1 MPRHIVEKSFSL
13 VVKVGNKEVDM
24 NNSGWTEQTPEGL
37 AKFLRKNAPKWQE
50 LVVTKHVVVIDTKKQ
65 KGDNVVSKKQAT
77 LEIGRIDGFSF
88 GTHVDN
94 KMQKDGRVPS
104 NIVDFFGIQKQK
116 E

>member
-65 KGDNVVSKKQAT
+65 KGDN
-77 LEIGRIDGFSF
+77 
-88 GTHVDN
+88 

-104 NIVDFFGIQKQK
+104 NIVSFFGIQKQK